1 MNYDAIG
8 GRRWVFTLLAFCTA
22 SVLLWFGKLTGE
34 QWVSLVPML
43 AGIYV
48 AGNVGQRAVE
58 SRQLSSG
65 A

>member
-8 GRRWVFTLLAFCTA
+8 GRRWVFTLLAFA
-22 SVLLWFGKLTGE
+22 ASSVLLWFGKLTGE
-34 QWVSLVPML
+34 QWTSLVPML

-58 SRQLSSG
+58 ARGEPS